1 MLPGEQRND
10 PCCSRINDAVSSNS
24 VTTTLVSRMGGV
36 GRLQDDVIARWADLL
51 VDYCLKVERGET
63 IALGAEV
70 LGRPLVEACYKA
82 IVKRGGHPL
91 VRLDL
96 PGLHE
101 FFIQEASDAQLSY
114 VPPLA
119 LFEAQAVSARIRIA
133 ADSDTRSMS
142 WVDPGRQATFE
153 RARDPIRQASRRAR
167 WVLTQFPTP
176 AYAADARMT
185 LPEYEAFVTR
195 ALFLDRPDPRAA
207 WQELGRRQAGLVE
220 FMLGVRQVRI
230 EADETDLT
238 LSVAGRTWIN
248 SDGKRNM
255 PSGEIFTGP
264 VEDSATGRLRCGFPV
279 CRNGR
284 ELVGISLEFRE
295 GRVIRS
301 AAADGADYLL
311 AMLDL
316 DPGARRLGEFGL
328 GLNSGI
334 DRFTGS
340 ILYDEKIGGTVHLAL
355 GQSYPETG
363 GINNSAL
370 HWDLIVDT
378 RSNGRITADGRL
390 VMENGHWLVG

>member
-1 MLPGEQRND
+1 MR
-10 PCCSRINDAVSSNS
+10 
-24 VTTTLVSRMGGV
+24 GV

-51 VDYCLKVERGET
+51 VDYCLKVEPGET
-63 IALGAEV
+63 IAVGAEV

-91 VRLDL
+91 VRLEL

-101 FFIQEASDAQLSY
+101 FFIQEASNAQLSY
-114 VPPLA
+114 VPPSS
-119 LFEAQAVSARIRIA
+119 LFEAQSVSARIRIA
-133 ADSDTRSMS
+133 ADTDTRSMS
-142 WVDPGRQATFE
+142 RVDPGRQAVFE
-153 RARDPIRQASRRAR
+153 RARDPIRQAARRAR

-176 AYAADARMT
+176 AYAADAKMT
-185 LPEYEAFVTR
+185 VPEYESFVAR
-195 ALFLDRPDPRAA
+195 ALFLDRPDPRGA

-220 FMLGVRQVRI
+220 FMSGVRTVRI

-279 CRNGR
+279 CRDGR
-284 ELVGISLEFRE
+284 ELVGIGLEFRE
-295 GRVIRS
+295 GKVIK
-301 AAADGADYLL
+301 AEAADGADYLL

-316 DPGARRLGEFGL
+316 DAGARRLGELGL

-363 GINNSAL
+363 GVNNSAL

-378 RSNGRITADGRL
+378 RTNGRITADGRL